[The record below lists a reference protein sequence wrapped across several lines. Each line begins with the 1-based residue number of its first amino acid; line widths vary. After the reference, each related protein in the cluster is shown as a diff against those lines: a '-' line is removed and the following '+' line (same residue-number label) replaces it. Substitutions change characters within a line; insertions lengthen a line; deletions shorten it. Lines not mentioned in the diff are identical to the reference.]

1 MKFEQYRYERPNMPV
16 FQKEFDH
23 LLNEFDHAESADEQN
38 LHIEMIN
45 RLRADF
51 DSMVNIA
58 SIRYSIDATNPD
70 YEKEQEFYDN
80 QRPIFAGYEA
90 RFYSALL
97 KSRFRKQLEQR
108 WGKHLFEIAEVK
120 TLTFH
125 PSIIEDL
132 QKENHLISEYDKL
145 RASAKIK
152 FDGKEL
158 NLSDI
163 VAYELSPDRQ
173 VRKQASEAKW
183 QFFADN
189 AKEFDEIFDQLVA
202 LRHDMAKRLG
212 FKNFVQLGYK
222 RMLRTD
228 YNPYMVADYRKQ
240 VLDVVVPLAA
250 QLRQRQA
257 KRLGIDHMKYYDLN
271 SVFKSGNP
279 TPKGSPDWIVDN
291 GVKMYEELSHETAE
305 FFNFMLNSNLMDLVS
320 KKGKVPGGYCTY
332 IENYKAPFIFS
343 NFNGTSHDITVLTH
357 EVGHAFQVYMSRDIE
372 TPEYRW
378 PTFEACEIHSMSMEF
393 LTWPWMQMFFGED
406 TEKFKFEHLSGSV
419 LFLPYGVTVD
429 EFQHYVYE
437 NPTATPEQ
445 RNKAWRQI
453 EQKYQ
458 PWLDYDGNAYLN
470 GGGLWQKQAHIYH
483 TPFYYIDYTLA
494 QVCAFQFWQKSLQNR
509 NKALADYIDLCKMG
523 GSKSFLQLVNAVNL
537 HSPFEEG
544 TLEKVIQPVTHYL
557 TEVNDMAL

>member
-1 MKFEQYRYERPNMPV
+1 MKFESFRYERPNMPV
-16 FQKEFDH
+16 FEKEFDH
-23 LLNEFDHAESADEQN
+23 LLEEFENASSADEQN
-38 LHIEMIN
+38 LIIELIN

-70 YEKEQEFYDN
+70 FEKEQDFFDT
-80 QRPIFAGYEA
+80 QRPVFAGHEA
-90 RFYSALL
+90 RFYQALI
-97 KSRFRKQLEQR
+97 KSKFHKQLEER
-108 WGKHLFEIAEVK
+108 WGKHLFEIAAVK
-120 TLTFH
+120 VLTFH

-145 RASAKIK
+145 RASAKIM
-152 FDGKEL
+152 FEGEER

-163 VAYELSPDRQ
+163 IAFETSPDRQ
-173 VRKQASEAKW
+173 VRKHASEAKW
-183 QFFADN
+183 QFFSEN

-202 LRHDMAKRLG
+202 LRHDMAIRLG
-212 FKNFVQLGYK
+212 FNNFVQLGYK

-240 VLDVVVPLAA
+240 VLNVIVPLAA
-250 QLRQRQA
+250 ELRKRQA
-257 KRLGIDHMKYYDLN
+257 QRLGINNLKYYDLN
-271 SVFKSGNP
+271 AVFKSGNP
-279 TPKGSPDWIVDN
+279 TPKGNPDWIVDN
-291 GVKMYEELSHETAE
+291 GVRMYEELSHETAE

-343 NFNGTSHDITVLTH
+343 NFNGTSHDINVLTH

-393 LTWPWMQMFFGED
+393 ITWPWMKMFFGED

-429 EFQHYVYE
+429 EFQHYIYE
-437 NPTATPEQ
+437 NPKATPAE
-445 RNKAWRQI
+445 RNKAWRKI

-458 PWLDYDGNAYLN
+458 PWVDYDGNEYLN
-470 GGGLWQKQAHIYH
+470 GGGFWQKQAHIYH

-494 QVCAFQFWQKSLQNR
+494 QVCAFQFWKKSQEDR
-509 NKALADYIDLCKMG
+509 KQALEDYINLCKLG
-523 GSKSFLQLVNAVNL
+523 GSKPFLQLVQSANL

-544 TLEKVIQPVTHYL
+544 CLEKVIKPVNHYL
-557 TEVNDMAL
+557 SSVNDLVL